1 MTIYD
6 DDEIRNKDKAAKEKM
21 EEYADSKSNVKEC
34 NIKVGDSVLVKQP
47 RLNKLTTPFN
57 PIRHT
62 VMEKRGS
69 MITAVSDVTDK
80 RITRNT
86 PFFKKIS
93 PEVRKDDIKKDTI
106 TNILNVE
113 HLGGSINNGTVPHII
128 DIADVEDV
136 ETENL
141 NEEETENV
149 AGNEVPP
156 RRNPIR
162 ERRRPSHLRDDIEH
176 LLSN

>member
-21 EEYADSKSNVKEC
+21 KEYAYSKSNKEC

-69 MITAVSDVTDK
+69 MITAVSDATNK
-80 RITRNT
+80 LITRNYS
-86 PFFKKIS
+86 FFKKIS
-93 PEVRKDDIKKDTI
+93 PEVRKDDIKKGTI
-106 TNILNVE
+106 PNILNVE
-113 HLGGSINNGTVPHII
+113 HLG
-128 DIADVEDV
+128 
-136 ETENL
+136 
-141 NEEETENV
+141 
-149 AGNEVPP
+149 
-156 RRNPIR
+156 
-162 ERRRPSHLRDDIEH
+162 
-176 LLSN
+176 